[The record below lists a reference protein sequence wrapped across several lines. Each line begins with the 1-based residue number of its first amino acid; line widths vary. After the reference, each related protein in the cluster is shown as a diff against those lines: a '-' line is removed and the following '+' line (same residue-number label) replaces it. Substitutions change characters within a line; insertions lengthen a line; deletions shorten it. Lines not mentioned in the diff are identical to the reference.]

1 MQPLGQII
9 LAPNAKSPS
18 PSEFCTTT
26 GGEDMPRMTNKKIRL
41 KIQDKNGKARFTWIK
56 ASNKKKY
63 EWTGKRVKR
72 FKVWKKT
79 QEKKEPPAPP
89 ESPVIY
95 ESLAALSY
103 NPAGIGFEDW
113 RVWIYEEESLIHT
126 EAQLEKELLRMSA
139 AARMGQIHDAG
150 TIRTQIDG
158 EKTTDEAEPTNWK
171 MSTYYGY
178 INIGGYEYTAEK
190 KSLSWEIKDKNGRVV
205 SQKRR
210 DDTEGAE

>member
-1 MQPLGQII
+1 M
-9 LAPNAKSPS
+9 SR
-18 PSEFCTTT
+18 TTT
-26 GGEDMPRMTNKKIRL
+26 KKIRIKIETSNGILRFVWIL
-41 KIQDKNGKARFTWIK
+41 KKNK
-56 ASNKKKY
+56 SKY
-63 EWTGKRVKR
+63 AFTGKRWKR
-72 FKVWKKT
+72 FKIWKKI
-79 QEKKEPPAPP
+79 QEKKEPPEPP
-89 ESPVIY
+89 ETLLF
-95 ESLAALSY
+95 ESMAALSY

-126 EAQLEKELLRMSA
+126 DAQLEKELLRMSA

-158 EKTTDEAEPTNWK
+158 EKLEEAAEPTNWK

-190 KSLSWEIKDKNGRVV
+190 KGLSWEIKDSNGRVV

-210 DDTEGAE
+210 DDMEGSE